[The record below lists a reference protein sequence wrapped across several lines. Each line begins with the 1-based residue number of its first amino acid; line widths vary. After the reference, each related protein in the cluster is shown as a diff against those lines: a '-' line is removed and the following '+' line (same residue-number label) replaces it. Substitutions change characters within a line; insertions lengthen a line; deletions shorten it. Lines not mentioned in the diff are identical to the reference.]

1 MFPAWGTAFLPSSRE
16 SFVAII
22 KIPKKKTSGS
32 KPKRKPGTRAGLTK
46 SVIAAA
52 AVKLIDS
59 RGMDEFSVRK
69 LAEAVGVGPTSIHA
83 HFKGGIRAISSA
95 AAAQAL
101 AGTTR
106 PFKPMEQ
113 PAEYL
118 RELLLR
124 VLQSLHGRPELAR
137 VVVLELSSNPTLVP
151 LLAERLLLTLTALGV
166 PTEALPKTLQRAMGV
181 ILEMIL
187 AVSVRSKAAEQ
198 KWLSAQMNKAIAA
211 LPSTEF
217 PNLTE
222 LREALVAETIQAGA
236 SKPSPEVAAQYAD
249 RIIAMLAPG

>member
-1 MFPAWGTAFLPSSRE
+1 
-16 SFVAII
+16 
-22 KIPKKKTSGS
+22 
-32 KPKRKPGTRAGLTK
+32 
-46 SVIAAA
+46 
-52 AVKLIDS
+52 
-59 RGMDEFSVRK
+59 
-69 LAEAVGVGPTSIHA
+69 
-83 HFKGGIRAISSA
+83 
-95 AAAQAL
+95 
-101 AGTTR
+101 
-106 PFKPMEQ
+106 MEQ

-118 RELLLR
+118 RELLLK

-187 AVSVRSKAAEQ
+187 AVSVRSNAAEQ
-198 KWLSAQMNKAIAA
+198 KWLSAQTNKAIAA

-217 PNLTE
+217 PNMTE

>member
-1 MFPAWGTAFLPSSRE
+1 MICMRRRLPRAFQRA
-16 SFVAII
+16 FVAII

-118 RELLLR
+118 RELLLK
-124 VLQSLHGRPELAR
+124 VLQSLHGRPEFAR